1 MDASDAEIAG
11 AASASVGMIGGLQAS
26 RTLQGALGR
35 TQAPVFPVVARAAL
49 LCAEGLMASNR
60 PRALELYA
68 QLSAT
73 TMPGPVRLA
82 AIRVLNGVGPA
93 PAGAKPYP
101 PPTGEAA
108 EKDQSGFLGRG
119 R

>member
-1 MDASDAEIAG
+1 
-11 AASASVGMIGGLQAS
+11 MIGGLQAS
-26 RTLQGALGR
+26 KALQAALDRTKP
-35 TQAPVFPVVARAAL
+35 PVFPVVARAGL

-60 PRALELYA
+60 PRALEFYGR
-68 QLSAT
+68 LSAT
-73 TMPGPVRLA
+73 TMPEPVRRA
-82 AIRVLNGVGPA
+82 ALRVLNAAGPA
-93 PAGAKPYP
+93 PAGAKAYP